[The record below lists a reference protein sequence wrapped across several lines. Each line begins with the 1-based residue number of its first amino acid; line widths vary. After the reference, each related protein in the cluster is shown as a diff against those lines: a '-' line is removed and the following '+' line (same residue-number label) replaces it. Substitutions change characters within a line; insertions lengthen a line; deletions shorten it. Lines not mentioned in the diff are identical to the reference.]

1 MKRLSISRNLTV
13 SILITVMVV
22 SGIGIFVSYYIATQR
37 TSAELNEKADEYLA
51 FIVNTVGEPLWYLN
65 DRHLNVIVSYFD
77 KNEHIAGLRIT
88 DSGGKEIFHIAKE
101 DVVPAITR
109 ESDLYYDNNRV
120 GRVTLSLTSRSY
132 EEINRQFLWSS
143 VVIVLSILLILII
156 TIGLLL
162 RRFLRR
168 PLNDL
173 TEIARAY
180 GSGDY
185 NRPVQEDVV
194 DEFKT
199 IVSVFQKMGGEIR
212 DQMSELKEKER
223 LAAIGEL
230 SGNISH
236 EMKNSLGVIDSS
248 VYYLKMR
255 LKSED
260 AKVQTHLERIKSA
273 VITSDGIIKSLAD
286 LTRTTAL
293 NLERFN
299 LIDIMAGSI
308 KTADPPETVKV
319 IETYAKEEIEIDGD
333 PEALGMAFRNI
344 IDNAI
349 RSMDG
354 KGRISVAVKRFDEHA
369 VAISFADTGPGIS
382 RENLG
387 KIFQPLFTTR
397 AKGMGFGLSMTKMIV
412 EKHHGAIQV
421 KSEEGKGATF
431 TVRLPI
437 IRTEPEEARPGT
449 IPKNP
454 R

>member
-13 SILITVMVV
+13 SILITVLAV
-22 SGIGIFVSYYIATQR
+22 SAIGIFVSYYIATQR
-37 TSAELNEKADEYLA
+37 TSANLNEKADEYLA

-65 DRHLNVIVSYFD
+65 DRHLKEIVSYFD
-77 KNEHIAGLRIT
+77 KDEHIAGLSIT
-88 DSGGKEIFHIAKE
+88 GSSGEKIFHIARE

-109 ESDLYYDNNRV
+109 ESDVYYDDNRV
-120 GRVTLSLTSRSY
+120 GRVRLFLTSRSY
-132 EEINRQFLWSS
+132 EQINRQFLWSS

-162 RRFLRR
+162 RRFLKR

-173 TEIARAY
+173 TEIARSY

-185 NRPVQEDVV
+185 NPPVQKDVV
-194 DEFKT
+194 DEFKM
-199 IVSVFQKMGGEIR
+199 IVSVFQKMGEEIR
-212 DQMSELKEKER
+212 DRMSELKEKER

-255 LKSED
+255 LKGED
-260 AKVQTHLERIKSA
+260 EKVRTHLERIKTA

-286 LTRTTAL
+286 LTRMKAL
-293 NLERFN
+293 NLERLN
-299 LIDIMAGSI
+299 LIDVVVGSI
-308 KTADPPETVKV
+308 RAADPPETVDV
-319 IETYAKEEIEIDGD
+319 IETYAEEEIGIDGD

-344 IDNAI
+344 IHNAI

-354 KGRISVAVKRFDEHA
+354 KGALSVAIKRPDEHE
-369 VAISFADTGPGIS
+369 VEVSFADTGPGIS
-382 RENLG
+382 KENLS

-412 EKHHGAIQV
+412 EKHHGAIHV
-421 KSEEGKGATF
+421 KSEQGKGATF
-431 TVRLPI
+431 TVRLPVI
-437 IRTEPEEARPGT
+437 
-449 IPKNP
+449 
-454 R
+454 

>member
-1 MKRLSISRNLTV
+1 V
-13 SILITVMVV
+13 
-22 SGIGIFVSYYIATQR
+22 
-37 TSAELNEKADEYLA
+37 
-51 FIVNTVGEPLWYLN
+51 
-65 DRHLNVIVSYFD
+65 
-77 KNEHIAGLRIT
+77 
-88 DSGGKEIFHIAKE
+88 
-101 DVVPAITR
+101 
-109 ESDLYYDNNRV
+109 YYDNNRV
-120 GRVTLSLTSRSY
+120 GRVRLSLTSRSHDQ
-132 EEINRQFLWSS
+132 INQQFLWSS
-143 VVIVLSILLILII
+143 VAITLSILLILII

-162 RRFLRR
+162 RRFLKK
-168 PLNDL
+168 PLNDI
-173 TEIARAY
+173 TEIARSY

-212 DQMSELKEKER
+212 DQMTELKEKER

-255 LKSED
+255 LKGED
-260 AKVQTHLERIKSA
+260 EKVQTHLARIKSA
-273 VITSDGIIKSLAD
+273 VITSDGIIKSLVD

-299 LIDIMAGSI
+299 LIDIMVGSI
-308 KTADPPETVKV
+308 KAADPPETVKV
-319 IETYAKEEIEIDGD
+319 IETYAEEEIEIDGD
-333 PEALGMAFRNI
+333 PEALSMVFRNI

-354 KGRISVAVKRFDEHA
+354 KGTLSVAVKRPDENEIA
-369 VAISFADTGPGIS
+369 VSFADTGPGIS
-382 RENLG
+382 QENLG

-412 EKHHGAIQV
+412 EKHHGAIHV
-421 KSEEGKGATF
+421 KSEQGKGATF
-431 TVRLPI
+431 TVRLPT
-437 IRTEPEEARPGT
+437 IRNEPKEARPGT
-449 IPKNP
+449 ISKNP

>member
-22 SGIGIFVSYYIATQR
+22 SGIGIFASYYVATQR
-37 TSAELNEKADEYLA
+37 TSADLNEKADEYLA

-65 DRHLNVIVSYFD
+65 DRHLKEIVSYFD
-77 KNEHIAGLRIT
+77 KNEHMAGLSIR
-88 DSGGKEIFHIAKE
+88 DSSGEEIFSIARE

-109 ESDLYYDNNRV
+109 ESDVYYDNNRV
-120 GRVTLSLTSRSY
+120 GRVRLSLTSRAHDQ
-132 EEINRQFLWSS
+132 INRQHLWSS
-143 VVIVLSILLILII
+143 VVITLSLLLILMI

-162 RRFLRR
+162 RRFLKK

-173 TEIARAY
+173 TEIARSY

-185 NRPVQEDVV
+185 KRPVRKNVV
-194 DEFKT
+194 DEFKM

-212 DQMSELKEKER
+212 NQMSELKEKER

-255 LKSED
+255 LKDED
-260 AKVQTHLERIKSA
+260 EKVKTHLERIKSA
-273 VITSDGIIKSLAD
+273 VVASDGIIKSLAD
-286 LTRTTAL
+286 LTHTHAL
-293 NLERFN
+293 NLERLN
-299 LIDIMAGSI
+299 LIDVVVGSI
-308 KTADPPETVKV
+308 KATDPPETVKV
-319 IETYAKEEIEIDGD
+319 IETHAEEQIEVDGD

-354 KGRISVAVKRFDEHA
+354 KGVLSIAVKRADEHQ
-369 VAISFADTGPGIS
+369 VEVSFVDTGPGIS
-382 RENLG
+382 KENLNN
-387 KIFQPLFTTR
+387 IFQPLFTTR
-397 AKGMGFGLSMTKMIV
+397 AKGMGFGLSMTKMII
-412 EKHHGAIQV
+412 EKHHGAIYV
-421 KSEEGKGATF
+421 KSEQGKGTTF
-431 TVRLPI
+431 TVRLPVHMD
-437 IRTEPEEARPGT
+437 
-449 IPKNP
+449 
-454 R
+454 

>member
-37 TSAELNEKADEYLA
+37 TRADLNEKADEYLA

-65 DRHLNVIVSYFD
+65 DRHLNEIVSYFD

-109 ESDLYYDNNRV
+109 ESDVYYDNNRV
-120 GRVTLSLTSRSY
+120 GRVRLSLTSRLY
-132 EEINRQFLWSS
+132 EEINLEFLWSS
-143 VVIVLSILLILII
+143 VLIILSILLILII

-162 RRFLRR
+162 RRFLKR

-180 GSGDY
+180 GLGDY
-185 NRPVQEDVV
+185 NHSVQEDVV

-199 IVSVFQKMGGEIR
+199 IVSVFQKMGEEIR
-212 DQMSELKEKER
+212 NRMSEIKEKER

-255 LKSED
+255 LKGED
-260 AKVQTHLERIKSA
+260 EKVRTHLERIKTA

-293 NLERFN
+293 NLERVY
-299 LIDIMAGSI
+299 LIDVLAGS
-308 KTADPPETVKV
+308 KKAADPPETVKV
-319 IETYAKEEIEIDGD
+319 IETYAEEEIEIDGD
-333 PEALGMAFRNI
+333 PESLGMAFRNI

-354 KGRISVAVKRFDEHA
+354 KGTLSITVKRPDEHA
-369 VAISFADTGPGIS
+369 VDISFADTGPGIS
-382 RENLG
+382 KEHLG

-397 AKGMGFGLSMTKMIV
+397 AKGMGLGLSMTKMIV
-412 EKHHGAIQV
+412 KKHHGAIQV
-421 KSEEGKGATF
+421 KSEQGKGATF
-431 TVRLPI
+431 TVHLPVQSNH
-437 IRTEPEEARPGT
+437 TEARDEEKGF
-449 IPKNP
+449 NSHN
-454 R
+454 

>member
-22 SGIGIFVSYYIATQR
+22 SGIGIFISYYIATQKTR
-37 TSAELNEKADEYLA
+37 AQLNEKADEYLA

-65 DRHLNVIVSYFD
+65 DRHLNEIASYFD
-77 KNEHIAGLRIT
+77 KNEHIAGVSIT
-88 DSGGKEIFHIAKE
+88 DSGGKEVFYIANE

-109 ESDLYYDNNRV
+109 ESDVYYDNNRV
-120 GRVTLSLTSRSY
+120 GRVKLSLTSRSHDQ
-132 EEINRQFLWSS
+132 INQQFLWSS

-162 RRFLRR
+162 RRFLKK

-185 NRPVQEDVV
+185 NRLVLEDVV

-212 DQMSELKEKER
+212 YQMSELKEKER

-248 VYYLKMR
+248 VYYLKMK

-260 AKVQTHLERIKSA
+260 EKVKTHLGRIKSA
-273 VITSDGIIKSLAD
+273 VITSDGIIKSLVD

-293 NLERFN
+293 NLERLN
-299 LIDIMAGSI
+299 LIDVVAGSI
-308 KTADPPETVKV
+308 KAADPPEAVKV
-319 IETYAKEEIEIDGD
+319 METHAEEEIGIDGD
-333 PEALGMAFRNI
+333 PEALGVAFRNI

-354 KGRISVAVKRFDEHA
+354 KGTLSVAVKGPDERA
-369 VAISFADTGPGIS
+369 VAVSFADTGPGIS
-382 RENLG
+382 KENLG

-397 AKGMGFGLSMTKMIV
+397 AKGMGFGLSMTKMII
-412 EKHHGAIQV
+412 EKHNGAIQV
-421 KSEEGKGATF
+421 KSEQGEGATF
-431 TVRLPI
+431 TVHLPSH
-437 IRTEPEEARPGT
+437 
-449 IPKNP
+449 KS
-454 R
+454 